1 MARMPTEPSDAT
13 DRTAAPEATATSA
26 TARGGLPPGV
36 SSGALWE
43 AAGGRGVIRMRLVGA
58 WALGKAKPGDPVE
71 LVVGYQ
77 KRPPAIETIRLQLAF
92 EELTGLRFVVREE
105 STVTG
110 AERDRLR
117 QGARLL

>member
-1 MARMPTEPSDAT
+1 MARMPTEPSDAPGAT
-13 DRTAAPEATATSA
+13 PANSASPAPG
-26 TARGGLPPGV
+26 RGGLPPGV

-43 AAGGRGVIRMRLVGA
+43 AAGGRGVIRMRLVGP
-58 WALGKAKPGDPVE
+58 WALGTAKPTDPVE